1 MSVHYLNLSGK
12 FKNTTQREN
21 YSRVG
26 HDNEVAN
33 LPDDFTDYLGNFIYT
48 NCEIFFWKCRQSFRF
63 KLEVSQINRNIWVM
77 LYHLL
82 VQ

>member
-33 LPDDFTDYLGNFIYT
+33 LPDDFTDYLGNYIYT
-48 NCEIFFWKCRQSFRF
+48 N
-63 KLEVSQINRNIWVM
+63 
-77 LYHLL
+77 
-82 VQ
+82 